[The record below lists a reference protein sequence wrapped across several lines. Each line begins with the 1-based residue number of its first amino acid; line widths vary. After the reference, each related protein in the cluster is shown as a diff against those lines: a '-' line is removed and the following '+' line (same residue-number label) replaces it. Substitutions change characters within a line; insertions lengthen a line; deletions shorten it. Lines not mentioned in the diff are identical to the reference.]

1 MCSPE
6 GALDGRD
13 GVVRPLRRQPP
24 GEAEVRNLRRIQF
37 FLGEQPD
44 EQIASRGEVEEEEE
58 PGARSRR

>member
-1 MCSPE
+1 
-6 GALDGRD
+6 
-13 GVVRPLRRQPP
+13 VVRPLRRQPP